1 MKKKLAFVLPI
12 LLMTVIFFGF
22 NSRFKPKPTTVTING
37 GAVYAWTHSGSGSG
51 TINAPAG
58 TNVELAI
65 AAFGPGNSVSFTMT
79 GATLSGG
86 SNTVNV
92 NNNDFFRTFVMPAS
106 GSVSWSATYVT
117 PAGGGNGNIA
127 PSTF

>member
-1 MKKKLAFVLPI
+1 MRKHLAIASLI
-12 LLMTVIFFGF
+12 LLTATFSVSFT
-22 NSRFKPKPTTVTING
+22 NPLKKQPPTVTING
-37 GAVYAWTHSGSGSG
+37 AAYYAWTHSGSGGG

-58 TNVELAI
+58 TTVGLAI
-65 AAFGPGNSVSFTMT
+65 AAFGPGNSVTFTLS

-86 SNTVNV
+86 SNTVVV
-92 NNNDFFRTFVMPAS
+92 NNNDVPRTFIMPAS

-127 PSTF
+127 PYIP

>member
-1 MKKKLAFVLPI
+1 MKKTIFPALPI
-12 LLMTVIFFGF
+12 LLMTVIFLSF
-22 NSRFKPKPTTVTING
+22 NSSFKPKPTTVTING
-37 GAVYAWTHSGSGSG
+37 SSGYAWTHSGSGSG
-51 TINAPAG
+51 TINAPSG

-65 AAFGPGNSVSFTMT
+65 AAFGPGNSVSFTMS

-92 NNNDFFRTFVMPAS
+92 NNNDVFRTFVMPAA
-106 GSVSWSATYVT
+106 GFVSWSATYVT

>member
-12 LLMTVIFFGF
+12 LLATVIFFSF
-22 NSRFKPKPTTVTING
+22 NNPFKPKPTTVTING
-37 GAVYAWTHSGSGSG
+37 SAYYAWTHSGSGSG

-58 TNVELAI
+58 TNVGLAI
-65 AAFGPGNSVSFTMT
+65 AAFGPGNSVSFTLT

-92 NNNDFFRTFVMPAS
+92 NNNDVSRSFIMPAS
-106 GSVSWSATYVT
+106 GSVGWSATYVT

-127 PSTF
+127 PGVL